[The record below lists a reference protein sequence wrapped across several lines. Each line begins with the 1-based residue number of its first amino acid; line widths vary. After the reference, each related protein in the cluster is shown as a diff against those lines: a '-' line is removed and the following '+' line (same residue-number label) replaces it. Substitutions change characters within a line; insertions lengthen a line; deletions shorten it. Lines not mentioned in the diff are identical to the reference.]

1 MTELEFRD
9 VLDRL
14 ATGWA
19 KRDYGDAV
27 KAFADNVHY
36 ADPLRYSFADRTS
49 LRAFFEADEG
59 REQSTAFHT
68 VIFDEVRQV
77 AAVEYT
83 YEGSQRYHGVA
94 LIRLENG
101 LITHWREYQHVD
113 QRAWPEFVGGTAFP
127 AACSKGETSCS
138 A

>member
-1 MTELEFRD
+1 MTEFEFRD
-9 VLDRL
+9 VLSRL
-14 ATGWA
+14 AIGWA
-19 KRDYGDAV
+19 KRDYGAV
-27 KAFADNVHY
+27 LKAFAEDVRY
-36 ADPLRYSFADRTS
+36 ADPLRYAFTNRTS

-68 VIFDEVRQV
+68 VIFDEARQV

-113 QRAWPEFVGGTAFP
+113 QRTWPEFAAGTEFP
-127 AACSKGETSCS
+127 AVCSKGETSCN